1 MDCLRSPTT
10 VTGRSPASCSKI
22 SICARL
28 VSWNSSTS
36 RAPTRSRS
44 APRAAASST
53 SRSRQERVRSSK
65 SRAPSLAFS
74 SRCRWPAQS
83 ASAARSRAS
92 AAARTPASA
101 SRTASN
107 ASLAELRQQ
116 RRHLVRETGA
126 ELALRPQPH
135 LGAEAPG
142 PVLQALAEG
151 AFQRAQGNALASLAQ
166 EPARLRFVEDAEARI
181 DPRGRRVPAQ
191 DLAAERVDGPD
202 LRQAEI
208 AADAPP
214 GGLAF
219 RQHVHARADA
229 PFQLRGGRTGNR
241 PARILSTRSWT
252 APATGSASRS
262 TPFSRRVF
270 VRRASLS
277 ERYAA
282 STRAEGSRC
291 RSIKA

>member
-10 VTGRSPASCSKI
+10 ITGRSPASCSKI

-101 SRTASN
+101 AR
-107 ASLAELRQQ
+107 LAELRQQ

-214 GGLAF
+214 GGLAL
-219 RQHVHARADA
+219 RQHVHARAHA
-229 PFQLRGGRTGNR
+229 PFQLRGGLLRKRHRAQPGGR
-241 PARILSTRSWT
+241 GPIS
-252 APATGSASRS
+252 PSR
-262 TPFSRRVF
+262 
-270 VRRASLS
+270 
-277 ERYAA
+277 
-282 STRAEGSRC
+282 
-291 RSIKA
+291 